1 MTKTGLTA
9 QDLRNYLDYIAEAEG
24 GELAQSIYKLSD
36 SDITALFHRHFEH
49 EENMRELVAESVA
62 TYLRTRNQK

>member
-1 MTKTGLTA
+1 MPKTDLTVE
-9 QDLRNYLDYIAEAEG
+9 DLQVFLNQVAETEG

-36 SDITALFHRHFEH
+36 SDITDLFHRHFEH

>member
-9 QDLRNYLDYIAEAEG
+9 QDLRNYLDYKAEVEG
-24 GELAQSIYKLSD
+24 GKLAQRIHKLTD
-36 SDITALFHRHFEH
+36 SDISALFHDHLEH
-49 EENMRELVAESVA
+49 EEDMQELVAEAVA